1 MLVPIFQLEK
11 IENSI
16 CLFAQV
22 VNHKS
27 QPVGENRLVRTS
39 WRCATV
45 LKSVR
50 TGVQK
55 NLIPCPNCP
64 PIKDLYQTL
73 VWIRCDIRFWWVS
86 EISIPAQHWC

>member
-27 QPVGENRLVRTS
+27 QPVGENQL
-39 WRCATV
+39 AM
-45 LKSVR
+45 
-50 TGVQK
+50 
-55 NLIPCPNCP
+55 PNCSQICENRSSKKP
-64 PIKDLYQTL
+64 DTL
-73 VWIRCDIRFWWVS
+73 PQLS
-86 EISIPAQHWC
+86 TH